1 LTPVLESEA
10 GSAQHLHMR
19 RDFPSRF
26 MQIGIAAS
34 LLVLLMLLPL
44 IGLAS
49 GLLWLPL
56 AFNFVLIPLLDAAV
70 GRMPA
75 GRPMIVLPS
84 PAARWIVR
92 AVVPLQV
99 VLLGVCALA
108 APQLTLADG
117 LMLALAVGSV
127 TGAGGITIAHEL
139 GHRASRLDRALSRLL
154 LVTVGYG
161 HFYVEHNRGHH
172 VRVATA
178 ADPASAPRGM
188 AVYPFLFRSIVGS
201 FRHAWRLEAMRLQR
215 RGRSVL
221 HPSNWVLTGTA
232 LSLLLLIAAGWMLG
246 MAASG
251 FLLGQAV
258 VAVALLETVN
268 YIEHYGLRRRR
279 LIDGRIEPVGP
290 QHSWNA
296 DFIVSNWLLFN
307 LQLHSDH
314 HAHVERPFETLRS
327 IPEAPQ
333 LPAGY
338 PTLVLAAL
346 VPPLWFALM
355 DRRLPPDPAGAP
367 A

>member
-1 LTPVLESEA
+1 
-10 GSAQHLHMR
+10 
-19 RDFPSRF
+19 
-26 MQIGIAAS
+26 
-34 LLVLLMLLPL
+34 
-44 IGLAS
+44 
-49 GLLWLPL
+49 
-56 AFNFVLIPLLDAAV
+56 
-70 GRMPA
+70 
-75 GRPMIVLPS
+75 
-84 PAARWIVR
+84 
-92 AVVPLQV
+92 
-99 VLLGVCALA
+99 
-108 APQLTLADG
+108 
-117 LMLALAVGSV
+117 
-127 TGAGGITIAHEL
+127 
-139 GHRASRLDRALSRLL
+139 
-154 LVTVGYG
+154 
-161 HFYVEHNRGHH
+161 
-172 VRVATA
+172 
-178 ADPASAPRGM
+178 
-188 AVYPFLFRSIVGS
+188 
-201 FRHAWRLEAMRLQR
+201 MRLQR

>member
-1 LTPVLESEA
+1 MCLAFV
-10 GSAQHLHMR
+10 R
-19 RDFPSRF
+19 RSV
-26 MQIGIAAS
+26 QIGIVAGM
-34 LLVLLMLLPL
+34 LVLLMLLPL

-56 AFNFVLIPLLDAAV
+56 AFNFVLIPVLDAAI

-75 GRPMIVLPS
+75 GRRMIDLPG
-84 PAARWIVR
+84 PAARWVVR
-92 AVVPLQV
+92 AAVPLQA
-99 VLLGVCALA
+99 VLLGVTASA
-108 APQLTLADG
+108 VPHLTPLEG
-117 LMLALAVGSV
+117 FVLALSVGAV
-127 TGAGGITIAHEL
+127 TGGAGITIAHEL
-139 GHRASRLDRALSRLL
+139 GHRAGRLDRWLSRLL
-154 LVTVGYG
+154 LVSVGYG

-172 VRVATA
+172 VRVATS

-188 AVYPFLFRSIVGS
+188 VVYRFVVRSIVGS
-201 FRHAWRLEAMRLQR
+201 LQHAWRLEAMRLQR
-215 RGRSVL
+215 LGRSAL
-221 HPSNWVLTGTA
+221 HPSNWVIAGSVM
-232 LSLLLLIAAGWMLG
+232 SLLLLAAAGLAWG
-246 MAASG
+246 PAAVG
-251 FLLGQAV
+251 FLVGQAAMAV
-258 VAVALLETVN
+258 VLLETVN
-268 YIEHYGLRRRR
+268 YIEHYGLRRQR
-279 LIDGRIEPVGP
+279 LADGRVEPVGP

-355 DRRLPPDPAGAP
+355 DRRLPPGTAGAP